1 MRAVAQ
7 RVRQAAVEVD
17 GQTVGSIEAGLLVY
31 LGVAKGDTEGDAE
44 VLAAKVSG
52 LRIFPDQAGVMN
64 LSVQQAGGE
73 VLVVSAFTTQ
83 GDARRGLRP
92 SYEGAAPPEQAEP
105 LYRAFCE
112 RLAEEG
118 VPVERGRFQA
128 AMEVSSINQGPVCI
142 LLDSKKLF

>member
-7 RVRQAAVEVD
+7 RVRQASVEVD

-31 LGVAKGDTEGDAE
+31 LGVAKDDTEGDADA
-44 VLAAKVSG
+44 LAVKVSG
-52 LRIFPDQAGVMN
+52 LRVFPDQEGVMN

-83 GDARRGLRP
+83 GDARRGRRP
-92 SYEGAAPPEQAEP
+92 SYEAAAPPEQAEP

-112 RLAEEG
+112 QLARQG
-118 VPVERGRFQA
+118 VRVERGRFQA
-128 AMEVSSINQGPVCI
+128 AMKVSSINQGPVCI

>member
-7 RVRQAAVEVD
+7 RVRQASVEVD

-31 LGVAKGDTEGDAE
+31 LGVAKDDTESDAGA
-44 VLAAKVSG
+44 LAVKISG
-52 LRIFPDQAGVMN
+52 LRVFPDEEGVMN
-64 LSVQQAGGE
+64 LSVQQAGGG

-83 GDARRGLRP
+83 GDARRGRRP
-92 SYEGAAPPEQAEP
+92 SYEAAAPPEQAEP

-112 RLAEEG
+112 QLARQG
-118 VPVERGRFQA
+118 VRVERGRFQA
-128 AMEVSSINQGPVCI
+128 AMKVSSINQGPVCI